1 MKKTFFFIERE
12 CFEFKYCQY
21 TLAVWR
27 VISNTLPLYKKSRP
41 SRLPSGNL
49 SGLGC
54 KLPQGAYFP
63 THPSSW
69 QCIIATSREWVSWLK
84 RRLAIRLNQ
93 PWWKLLM
100 FYCWC
105 YKACYCWVV
114 VVEMMMLAMLLTATQ
129 SIRVTADGSWRLV
142 GISTFSTFTSC
153 PAPPHPSLL
162 FALLASFQYKHQHQH
177 RPIPS
182 ISPHSGFFTSVFWL

>member
-1 MKKTFFFIERE
+1 MVRYLPK
-12 CFEFKYCQY
+12 
-21 TLAVWR
+21 
-27 VISNTLPLYKKSRP
+27 ISNYFVTVQISLFRQLGSWSLCWFKCRLSFMISSFLNRNFLNFILWYIYPYLPWPRA
-41 SRLPSGNL
+41 SGW
-49 SGLGC
+49 

-63 THPSSW
+63 THPSSR
-69 QCIIATSREWVSWLK
+69 QCIIATSREWVSWLR

-105 YKACYCWVV
+105 YKVCYCWVV
-114 VVEMMMLAMLLTATQ
+114 VVEMMMLVMLLTATQ

-153 PAPPHPSLL
+153 PAAPPFS
-162 FALLASFQYKHQHQH
+162 
-177 RPIPS
+177 S
-182 ISPHSGFFTSVFWL
+182 ICTPRFLSI